1 MTTTTDETTLHESG
15 ATARR
20 LGISTTYLHQLERA
34 LNAPAI
40 RTSSGRRLFSEETI
54 AALER
59 LREERAANRRGS
71 VPCQAA

>member
-59 LREERAANRRGS
+59 LRAERQTARASGRD
-71 VPCQAA
+71 PQAA